1 MIILVG
7 ASASGKTE
15 IAKILYKNGYKK
27 CITTTT
33 RQIRLGEIDGI
44 DYHFITK
51 EVFNKLL
58 LENAFLEV
66 TQYQNNLYGL
76 QKKDIISDGVA
87 ILDPNGA
94 NNVITAMKTDVF
106 VTFIKSSKKKRK
118 ERMIKRKDTIESIKN
133 RLKNDNKT
141 FKTKNLVKVD
151 LIINNKDEPLE
162 EIAKKIDD
170 KYKKFAKKKTENAHI

>member
-15 IAKILYKNGYKK
+15 IAKILYKSGYTK

-33 RQIRLGEIDGI
+33 RQIRHSEIDGV
-44 DYHFITK
+44 DYRFINK
-51 EVFNKLL
+51 EEFNNLL

-76 QKKDIISDGVA
+76 QKKDIISDGIA

-94 NNVITAMKTDVF
+94 NNVIAAMGSDVF
-106 VTFIKSSKKKRK
+106 VVFIKSSKKKRK
-118 ERMIKRKDTIESIKN
+118 ERMLKRKDTIESIKN

-141 FKTKNLVKVD
+141 FKIRNLIKID

-162 EIAKKIDD
+162 ELAKRIDD
-170 KYKKFAKKKTENAHI
+170 EYKEFAKKKT

>member
-27 CITTTT
+27 CVTTTT
-33 RQIRLGEIDGI
+33 RQIRPSEVDGI

-51 EVFNKLL
+51 EEFNKLL

-66 TQYQNNLYGL
+66 TSYQDNLYGL

-94 NNVITAMKTDVF
+94 NNVITSIGMDVF
-106 VTFIKSSKKKRK
+106 VVFIKSSKQKRK

-133 RLKNDNKT
+133 RLKNDDKT
-141 FKTKNLVKVD
+141 FKTKNLIKVD
-151 LIINNKDEPLE
+151 LVIDNKDEPLE
-162 EIAKKIDD
+162 YLAKKIND
-170 KYKKFAKKKTENAHI
+170 KYQEFANKKT

>member
-27 CITTTT
+27 CVTTTT
-33 RQIRLGEIDGI
+33 RQIRPSEVNGV
-44 DYHFITK
+44 DYHFIKK
-51 EVFNKLL
+51 EEFNKLL
-58 LENAFLEV
+58 LEHAFLEI

-94 NNVITAMKTDVF
+94 NNVISAMGKDVF
-106 VTFIKSSKKKRK
+106 VVFIKSSKQKRK
-118 ERMIKRKDTIESIKN
+118 ERMLKRKDTVESIKN

-141 FKTKNLVKVD
+141 FKTK
-151 LIINNKDEPLE
+151 
-162 EIAKKIDD
+162 
-170 KYKKFAKKKTENAHI
+170 KFN